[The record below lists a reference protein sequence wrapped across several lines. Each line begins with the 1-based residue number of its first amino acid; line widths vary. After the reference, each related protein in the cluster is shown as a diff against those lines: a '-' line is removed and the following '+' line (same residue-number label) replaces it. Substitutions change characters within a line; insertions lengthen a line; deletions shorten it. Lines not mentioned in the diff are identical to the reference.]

1 MKKSVL
7 LPAALLAALLG
18 AIFFFFTQKQP
29 PQEISPPAPIT
40 APVVEPVPA
49 EPQYPLAEAA
59 PAVTGEPTATME
71 SEETPEV
78 AADAEDVDAL
88 RTRLLALLDDRS
100 GKSGLFILDHF
111 IPRFVVT
118 VDNLTNRDLPRKQL
132 PVKGATGP
140 FLFQNSPKGEEIH
153 PDNARRYS
161 AFVTL
166 AESLDSRGLVDL
178 YVRLYPEFQ
187 KAYEDLGQPKAYF
200 NDRLIAVVDH
210 LLATPE
216 PAEPILLQRPKIL
229 YQYADADL
237 EGRSAGQKILLRVG
251 ADNRARLKAKL
262 QNLRAELLSR
272 VIAPTTEKTEP

>member
-29 PQEISPPAPIT
+29 PQEISTPAPVT
-40 APVVEPVPA
+40 KSVAEPGPT

-59 PAVTGEPTATME
+59 PTVTEEPTATAE
-71 SEETPEV
+71 AEKTPEV
-78 AADAEDVDAL
+78 AATAEDVDAL
-88 RTRLLALLDDRS
+88 RARLLALLGNR
-100 GKSGLFILDHF
+100 SGLFILDHF

-140 FLFQNSPKGEEIH
+140 FLVQNSSEGEEIH

-166 AESLDSRGLVDL
+166 AESLDSRELVDL

-187 KAYEDLGQPKAYF
+187 QAYEDLGQPKAYF

-272 VIAPTTEKTEP
+272 VALSTPEKTEP

>member
-29 PQEISPPAPIT
+29 PQTISTPATVAAPI
-40 APVVEPVPA
+40 VEPAPA
-49 EPQYPLAEAA
+49 EPQYPLADVA
-59 PAVTGEPTATME
+59 PVVTEEPTATME
-71 SEETPEV
+71 DEEAPEV
-78 AADAEDVDAL
+78 AAAEDVDTL
-88 RTRLLALLDDRS
+88 RARLLTLLGDR
-100 GKSGLFILDHF
+100 SGLFILDHF

-118 VDNLTNRDLPRKQL
+118 VDNLTNGDLPRKQL

-140 FLFQNSPKGEEIH
+140 FLVQNSPDGEGIH

-166 AESLDSRGLVDL
+166 AEALDSRELVDL

-229 YQYADADL
+229 YQFADADL
-237 EGRSAGQKILLRVG
+237 EGRSAGQKLLLRVG

-262 QNLRAELLSR
+262 QSLRAELLSR
-272 VIAPTTEKTEP
+272 VIAPATEKTEP